1 MMWAAGPV
9 VTGYYPSANWISTLD
24 GSATSNTIPEI
35 PNLIL
40 VFDISVLV
48 FSIQYLFHI

>member
-24 GSATSNTIPEI
+24 ASATSNTIPEI

-40 VFDISVLV
+40 VFDTSV
-48 FSIQYLFHI
+48 FSISIQYSFSI

>member
-24 GSATSNTIPEI
+24 ASATLAIFLKYPI
-35 PNLIL
+35 
-40 VFDISVLV
+40 
-48 FSIQYLFHI
+48 